1 MFINIFFLFLKNIMI
16 CPKGLCQ
23 KKKPRKKYG
32 TDSFHMKSNQT
43 LYVYASSDS
52 ISKELKQNYGRGFF
66 F

>member
-1 MFINIFFLFLKNIMI
+1 MFINIFFLFLENIMI